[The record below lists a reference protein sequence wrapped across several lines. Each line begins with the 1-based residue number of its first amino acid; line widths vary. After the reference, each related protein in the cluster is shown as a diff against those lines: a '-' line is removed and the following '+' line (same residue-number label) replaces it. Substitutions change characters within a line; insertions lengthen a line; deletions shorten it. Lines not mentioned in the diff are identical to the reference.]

1 MTKEIRNLLLDCRA
15 ALRRADPAFAESA
28 LGEQVDE
35 TILALGK
42 PVRAQAEIP
51 APETRTAQQVALAW
65 QTAARD
71 LRFSHPE
78 LHAQLSARV
87 LELLDLD
94 ALQDPGLEIA
104 SLQAQLREQA
114 ATHERTAEELVSLR
128 QVLAEAVP
136 RLDGN
141 VPPAE
146 AARLRVRQLVDA
158 ATRGGGLPKPAAAA
172 AGNGSHVL
180 GAEQLREVA
189 EGRRALSKD
198 ERDWC
203 VGEAMVLSGFSRSP
217 AQLLAGGDAALARL
231 ILETPPP
238 G

>member
-1 MTKEIRNLLLDCRA
+1 MKEIRNLLLDCRA
-15 ALRRADPAFAESA
+15 ALRRADPDFAGSA
-28 LGEQVDE
+28 LGERLDE
-35 TILALGK
+35 TILSLGK
-42 PVRAQAEIP
+42 PRPHAEI
-51 APETRTAQQVALAW
+51 AEPETRTAQQVALAW

-71 LRFSHPE
+71 LRFRHPD

-94 ALQDPGLEIA
+94 ALLDPGLEIA

-114 ATHERTAEELVSLR
+114 AEHERTAAELVSLR
-128 QVLAEAVP
+128 QVLADAVP

-146 AARLRVRQLVDA
+146 AARLRLRQLVDA
-158 ATRGGGLPKPAAAA
+158 ATRGGTLPKAPPVVASD
-172 AGNGSHVL
+172 SHVL
-180 GAEQLREVA
+180 DPGQLREVA

-203 VGEAMVLSGFSRSP
+203 VGEAMVLSGFSHSP

-231 ILETPPP
+231 ILDTPAPV

>member
-1 MTKEIRNLLLDCRA
+1 MKEIRNLLLDCRA
-15 ALRRADPAFAESA
+15 ALRRADPDFAASP
-28 LGEQVDE
+28 LGARLDE

-42 PVRAQAEIP
+42 PARPQVEIAE
-51 APETRTAQQVALAW
+51 PETRTAQQVALAW

-114 ATHERTAEELVSLR
+114 AEHARTTEELVSLR
-128 QVLAEAVP
+128 QVLADAVP

-146 AARLRVRQLVDA
+146 AARLRLRQLVDA
-158 ATRGGGLPKPAAAA
+158 ATRGGGLPKAAPVAA
-172 AGNGSHVL
+172 NGSHVL
-180 GAEQLREVA
+180 GADQLRDVA

-203 VGEAMVLSGFSRSP
+203 VGEAMVLSGFSQTP
-217 AQLLAGGDAALARL
+217 VQLLAGGDAALARL
-231 ILETPPP
+231 ILDTPPP
-238 G
+238 A